1 MVVFMLNIKTDSW
14 TILQFVYEDK
24 NKQHIVRDGYCELAY
39 NMDT

>member
-14 TILQFVYEDK
+14 TILQFVYGDK
-24 NKQHIVRDGYCELAY
+24 NKQHIVRDRYCEQAD